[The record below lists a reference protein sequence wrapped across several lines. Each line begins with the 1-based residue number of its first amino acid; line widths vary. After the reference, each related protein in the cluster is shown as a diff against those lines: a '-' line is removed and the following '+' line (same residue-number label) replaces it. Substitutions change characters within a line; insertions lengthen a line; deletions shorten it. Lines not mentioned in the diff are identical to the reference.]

1 MSAGTRPRPP
11 SRRRFLLVAVLAPL
25 LVAALIAWTDSEYAR
40 SLRLQS
46 AAARSFDRERAQ
58 VMLLSAM
65 KDAETAQRGYLLT
78 GNAAFL
84 GPYAPARRFVTRL
97 RAVEGVADPEVAALI
112 DTKFAEL
119 DRTLALSRAGR
130 REAARAA
137 VADGEGRRVMDRL
150 RAALARAGV
159 SERALTAERRAA
171 FARQRS
177 ELRLLLLATGAM
189 LTLALALTLRS
200 LWRSRREAYD
210 AALDAYEKGE
220 RNAAILR
227 GTSDALLIL
236 NPSCTIEMINDA
248 AGALLGYT
256 PEELERRDVATVLRI
271 AEGSGGFH
279 GRIGLDDGRLDRPLL
294 TDRVAR
300 HRDGS
305 ERHVDVAI
313 GVMRVPSGD
322 HLVLSLRDASER
334 ARVERAKDELI
345 STIGHELRTPLT
357 SVVGSLALL
366 RGGAA
371 ADLPPQA
378 ARLVDIADNN
388 ARRLIRLINDL
399 LDIDRIESGQLA
411 MARTPLD
418 LREVVARAA
427 LDSDGL
433 ARSRDVVLADAST
446 GAPVPVEGDAER
458 LLQVVTNLVS
468 NAIHASPAGAT
479 VTIAA
484 RVEAGRAL
492 IAVEDRGEGVPAAVR
507 PRLFERFES
516 GRAATHAPASG
527 LGLAISR
534 EIVRRHDG
542 TIWFE
547 DRDGG
552 GTRFAFALP
561 SPGTELGDA
570 PASDAPLPLP
580 LLLHLDD
587 DPDVRDTVAAAL
599 AGVARVLP
607 AASLAMARALL
618 RDGAPDLALLD
629 MQVVDGHG
637 PELAPELVDASGAPV
652 PVVIYSGQ
660 VVPPAL
666 AARAAVV
673 LTKGRHD
680 LPELVATVR
689 RLLAERHAPVDA

>member
-1 MSAGTRPRPP
+1 MSVAARPRPP
-11 SRRRFLLVAVLAPL
+11 SRRRFLLAAALVPL
-25 LVAALIAWTDSEYAR
+25 LMAALIAWTDAEYAR
-40 SLRLQS
+40 SLRLQM
-46 AAARSFDRERAQ
+46 AATRSFDRERAQ

-78 GNAAFL
+78 GDPAFL
-84 GPYAPARRFVTRL
+84 HPYAPARRLASGL
-97 RAVEGVADPEVAALI
+97 RETEGVAAPEVAALI
-112 DTKFAEL
+112 DIKFAEL
-119 DRTLALSRAGR
+119 DRTLALFRAGQHI
-130 REAARAA
+130 AARAA

-150 RAALARAGV
+150 RAALARAGIR
-159 SERALTAERRAA
+159 ERALTAQRRAA

-177 ELRLLLLATGAM
+177 ELRLLLLATAAV
-189 LTLALALTLRS
+189 LTLALAVTLRS
-200 LWRSRREAYD
+200 LWRSRCAAYD

-236 NPSCTIEMINDA
+236 NPSGTIEMINDA
-248 AGALLGYT
+248 ASALLGYT
-256 PEELERRDVATVLRI
+256 PEELERHDIAKVLRI
-271 AEGSGGFH
+271 AEGHGAFH
-279 GRIGLDDGRLDRPLL
+279 QRIGLDDGRLDRPFLA
-294 TDRVAR
+294 DRVAR

-334 ARVERAKDELI
+334 ARIERAKDELI

-371 ADLPPQA
+371 AALPSQA

-411 MARTPLD
+411 MARAPID

-433 ARSRDVVLADAST
+433 ARSRDVVLADAS
-446 GAPVPVEGDAER
+446 ADSPVPVEGDAGR

-468 NAIHASPAGAT
+468 NAIHASPAGTT
-479 VTIAA
+479 VTIATL
-484 RVEAGRAL
+484 VEKGRAL
-492 IAVEDRGEGVPAAVR
+492 IAVEDRGAGVPAAVR

-516 GRAATHAPASG
+516 GRAATHAAASG

-561 SPGTELGDA
+561 LAGSEAHDTP
-570 PASDAPLPLP
+570 PSDALLP

-587 DPDVRDTVAAAL
+587 DPDVRATVAAAL
-599 AGVARVLP
+599 EGVARVLP

-618 RDGAPDLALLD
+618 RDGAPHLALLD

-637 PELAPELVDASGAPV
+637 PELASELVNSHGAPV

-660 VVPPAL
+660 TVPPVL
-666 AARAAVV
+666 AARAAAV
-673 LTKGRHD
+673 LTKGRHG
-680 LPELVATVR
+680 LPDLVATVR
-689 RLLAERHAPVDA
+689 QLLAEQRAPVGA

>member
-1 MSAGTRPRPP
+1 MARPQPP
-11 SRRRFLLVAVLAPL
+11 SRPRFLLVAALIPL
-25 LVAALIAWTDSEYAR
+25 LMAALIAWTDAEYAR
-40 SLRLQS
+40 SLRLQ
-46 AAARSFDRERAQ
+46 AAATRSFDRERAQ
-58 VMLLSAM
+58 VMLLSAV

-78 GNAAFL
+78 GDPAFL
-84 GPYAPARRFVTRL
+84 HPYAPARRLASRL
-97 RAVEGVADPEVAALI
+97 RAVEGVAAPDVAALI
-112 DTKFAEL
+112 DMKFAEL
-119 DRTLALSRAGR
+119 DRTLALFRAGR

-150 RAALARAGV
+150 RTALARAGT
-159 SERALTAERRAA
+159 SERALTEERRAT
-171 FARQRS
+171 FAQQRS
-177 ELRLLLLATGAM
+177 ELRLLLLATAAV
-189 LTLALALTLRS
+189 LTLALAVTLRS
-200 LWRSRREAYD
+200 LWRSRCEAYD

-220 RNAAILR
+220 RNVAILR

-236 NPSCTIEMINDA
+236 NPSGTIEMINEA
-248 AGALLGYT
+248 ASTLLGYT
-256 PEELERRDVATVLRI
+256 PEELERRDIATVLQI
-271 AEGSGGFH
+271 AEGSGAFH
-279 GRIGLDDGRLDRPLL
+279 ERVGLSDGRLGRHLL

-305 ERHVDVAI
+305 ERRVDVAI

-334 ARVERAKDELI
+334 ARIERVKDELI

-366 RGGAA
+366 RGDAVA
-371 ADLPPQA
+371 QLPPQA
-378 ARLVDIADNN
+378 VRLVDIADNN

-399 LDIDRIESGQLA
+399 LDIDRIESGQLTMVRA
-411 MARTPLD
+411 PID
-418 LREVVARAA
+418 LRDVVAHAA

-433 ARSRDVVLADAST
+433 ARSREVVLADASART
-446 GAPVPVEGDAER
+446 PVPVQGDVGR

-479 VTIAA
+479 VTISA
-484 RVEAGRAL
+484 RVEAARAL
-492 IAVEDRGEGVPAAVR
+492 IMVEDRGSGVAAEVR

-552 GTRFAFALP
+552 GSRFAFALP
-561 SPGTELGDA
+561 LAGSGTGDA
-570 PASDAPLPLP
+570 PGRDTPLP
-580 LLLHLDD
+580 LLLHVDD
-587 DPDVRDTVAAAL
+587 DPDVRATVAAAL
-599 AGVARVLP
+599 TGVARVLP
-607 AASLAMARALL
+607 AASLAAARALL
-618 RDGAPDLALLD
+618 RDGVPHLALLD

-637 PELAPELVDASGAPV
+637 PELAPELMDASGAPI
-652 PVVIYSGQ
+652 PVIIYSGQ
-660 VVPPAL
+660 SVPPAL
-666 AARAAVV
+666 AARAAAV

-689 RLLAERHAPVDA
+689 RLLADRWALVEA

>member
-1 MSAGTRPRPP
+1 MARPRPP
-11 SRRRFLLVAVLAPL
+11 SRRRFLLAAALVPL
-25 LVAALIAWTDSEYAR
+25 LMTALIAWTDAEYAR
-40 SLRLQS
+40 SLRLQ
-46 AAARSFDRERAQ
+46 AAATRSFDRERAQ

-78 GNAAFL
+78 GDPAFL
-84 GPYAPARRFVTRL
+84 NPYAPARRLASRL
-97 RAVEGVADPEVAALI
+97 RAMEGVAAPEVAALI
-112 DTKFAEL
+112 DSKFAEL
-119 DRTLALSRAGR
+119 DRTLALFRGGKHA
-130 REAARAA
+130 AARAA

-150 RAALARAGV
+150 RAALARAGT

-171 FARQRS
+171 FARQRG
-177 ELRLLLLATGAM
+177 ELRLLLLATGAV
-189 LTLALALTLRS
+189 LTLALAVTLRS
-200 LWRSRREAYD
+200 LWRSRCEAYD

-236 NPSCTIEMINDA
+236 NPSGTIEMINDA
-248 AGALLGYT
+248 ASALLGYT
-256 PEELERRDVATVLRI
+256 PEELERRDVVTVLRI
-271 AEGSGGFH
+271 AEGSGAFH
-279 GRIGLDDGRLDRPLL
+279 QRIGLHDGRLDRPLL

-334 ARVERAKDELI
+334 TRIERAKDELI

-371 ADLPPQA
+371 MDLPPQA

-433 ARSRDVVLADAST
+433 ARSRDVVLTDASAN
-446 GAPVPVEGDAER
+446 APVPVEGDAER

-479 VTIAA
+479 VTIAS

-561 SPGTELGDA
+561 LPGSVLGGT
-570 PASDAPLPLP
+570 PASDAPLP

-599 AGVARVLP
+599 VGVARVLP

-618 RDGAPDLALLD
+618 RGGAPDLALLD

-637 PELAPELVDASGAPV
+637 PELAPELVDANGAPV

-660 VVPPAL
+660 AVPPAL
-666 AARAAVV
+666 AARATAV

-689 RLLAERHAPVDA
+689 RLLAERRAPVDA

>member
-1 MSAGTRPRPP
+1 MRPRPP
-11 SRRRFLLVAVLAPL
+11 SPRRFLLVAALVPL
-25 LVAALIAWTDSEYAR
+25 LIAALVVWTDSEYAR
-40 SLRLQS
+40 SLRLQ
-46 AAARSFDRERAQ
+46 AAASRSFDRERAQ
-58 VMLLSAM
+58 VMLLSAV

-84 GPYAPARRFVTRL
+84 GPYAPARRAATRL
-97 RAVEGVADPEVAALI
+97 RGVEGVASPEVAALI
-112 DTKFAEL
+112 DAKFAEL
-119 DRTLALSRAGR
+119 DRTLALFRAGQH
-130 REAARAA
+130 EAARAT

-150 RAALARAGV
+150 RLALARAGTG
-159 SERALTAERRAA
+159 ERALTAQRRAA
-171 FARQRS
+171 FERQRRQ
-177 ELRLLLLATGAM
+177 LRLLLLATGAV
-189 LTLALALTLRS
+189 LTLALAVTLRS
-200 LWRSRREAYD
+200 LWRSRRDAYD
-210 AALDAYEKGE
+210 AALDAYENSE

-236 NPSCTIEMINDA
+236 NPSGTIEMINA
-248 AGALLGYT
+248 AASALLGYA

-271 AEGSGGFH
+271 AEGSGAFH
-279 GRIGLDDGRLDRPLL
+279 ERIGLRDGRLERALL

-300 HRDGS
+300 HRDAS

-334 ARVERAKDELI
+334 ARIERAKDDLI

-371 ADLPPQA
+371 ADLPPQM

-399 LDIDRIESGQLA
+399 LDVDRIESGQLA
-411 MARTPLD
+411 MAREAID

-433 ARSRDVVLADAST
+433 ARSREVSLADSSADM
-446 GAPVPVEGDAER
+446 PVPVEGDAGR

-468 NAIHASPAGAT
+468 NAIHASPVGAT
-479 VTIAA
+479 VTLAA
-484 RVEAGRAL
+484 LVEGGRAL
-492 IAVEDRGEGVPAAVR
+492 VAVDDRGGGIPAAVR

-534 EIVRRHDG
+534 EIVRRHEG
-542 TIWFE
+542 AIWFE
-547 DRDGG
+547 DRVGG
-552 GTRFAFALP
+552 GTRFAFSLP
-561 SPGTELGDA
+561 LLGA
-570 PASDAPLPLP
+570 PDTLARRSEAPLPLM
-580 LLLHLDD
+580 LHLDD
-587 DPDVRDTVAAAL
+587 DPDVRATVAAAL
-599 AGVARVLP
+599 AKVARVVP
-607 AASLAMARALL
+607 AASLTAARARL
-618 RDGAPDLALLD
+618 RERAPRLALLD

-637 PELAPELVDASGAPV
+637 PELMPDLVDAEGAPV

-660 VVPPAL
+660 AVPPAL
-666 AARAAVV
+666 AARAAAV

-689 RLLAERHAPVDA
+689 RLLAEQRAGADA

>member
-1 MSAGTRPRPP
+1 MARPRPP
-11 SRRRFLLVAVLAPL
+11 SRRRFLLAAALVPL
-25 LVAALIAWTDSEYAR
+25 LMAALIAWTDGEYAR
-40 SLRLQS
+40 SLRLQ
-46 AAARSFDRERAQ
+46 AAATRSFDRERAQ

-78 GNAAFL
+78 GDPAFL
-84 GPYAPARRFVTRL
+84 QPYAPARRLASRL
-97 RAVEGVADPEVAALI
+97 RAVEGVAAPEVAALI
-112 DTKFAEL
+112 DNKFAEL
-119 DRTLALSRAGR
+119 DHTLALFRAGQHA
-130 REAARAA
+130 AARDA
-137 VADGEGRRVMDRL
+137 VTDGEGRRVMDRL
-150 RAALARAGV
+150 RVALARAGT

-177 ELRLLLLATGAM
+177 ELRLLLLATATV
-189 LTLALALTLRS
+189 LTLALAATLRS
-200 LWRSRREAYD
+200 LWRSRYQAYD

-227 GTSDALLIL
+227 GTNDALLIL
-236 NPSCTIEMINDA
+236 NPSGTIEMINA
-248 AGALLGYT
+248 AASVLLGYA

-271 AEGSGGFH
+271 AEGSGAFHQRIGFH
-279 GRIGLDDGRLDRPLL
+279 DGRLDHHLL
-294 TDRVAR
+294 TDRAAR

-322 HLVLSLRDASER
+322 HLILSLRDASER

-366 RGGAA
+366 RGGGGAA
-371 ADLPPQA
+371 LPTRA

-411 MARTPLD
+411 MARVPID
-418 LREVVARAA
+418 LRDVAAQAA

-433 ARSRDVVLADAST
+433 ARSRGVELVDASV
-446 GAPVPVEGDAER
+446 ALPVAVEGDAGR

-468 NAIHASPAGAT
+468 NAIHASPAGAAVT
-479 VTIAA
+479 VAA
-484 RVEAGRAL
+484 RVQEGRAL
-492 IAVEDRGEGVPAAVR
+492 IAVEDRGGGVPAAVR
-507 PRLFERFES
+507 PRLFERYES

-542 TIWFE
+542 AIWFE
-547 DRDGG
+547 DRAGG

-561 SPGTELGDA
+561 LLEADIPAA
-570 PASDAPLPLP
+570 PASEAPLP

-587 DPDVRDTVAAAL
+587 DPDVRATVAVAL

-607 AASLAMARALL
+607 AVSLAMARALL

-637 PELAPELVDASGAPV
+637 PELAPELVDASGARV

-660 VVPPAL
+660 AVPPAL
-666 AARAAVV
+666 AARAAAV
-673 LTKGRHD
+673 LTKGRHG

-689 RLLAERHAPVDA
+689 RLLARRTLVDA

>member
-1 MSAGTRPRPP
+1 MSAATRPRPP
-11 SRRRFLLVAVLAPL
+11 SRRRFLLAAALVPL
-25 LVAALIAWTDSEYAR
+25 LMAALIAWTDTEFAR
-40 SLRLQS
+40 SLRLQ
-46 AAARSFDRERAQ
+46 ATATRSFDRERAQ
-58 VMLLSAM
+58 VMLLSAV

-78 GNAAFL
+78 GNPAFL
-84 GPYAPARRFVTRL
+84 QPYAPARRLASGL
-97 RAVEGVADPEVAALI
+97 RATEGVAAPEVAALI

-119 DRTLALSRAGR
+119 DRTLALFRAGR
-130 REAARAA
+130 HDAARAA

-150 RAALARAGV
+150 RAALARAGTR
-159 SERALTAERRAA
+159 ERALTAERRAA

-177 ELRLLLLATGAM
+177 ELRLLLLATAAV
-189 LTLALALTLRS
+189 LTLALAATLRS
-200 LWRSRREAYD
+200 LWRSRCDAFD

-236 NPSCTIEMINDA
+236 NPSGTIEMINDA
-248 AGALLGYT
+248 ASALLGYT
-256 PEELERRDVATVLRI
+256 PEELERHDVATVLRI
-271 AEGSGGFH
+271 AEGHGAFH
-279 GRIGLDDGRLDRPLL
+279 ERIGLDDGRLDRPFLA
-294 TDRVAR
+294 DRVAR

-334 ARVERAKDELI
+334 ARIERAKDELI

-371 ADLPPQA
+371 VDLPPQA

-411 MARTPLD
+411 MARAPVD
-418 LREVVARAA
+418 VREVVARAA

-433 ARSRDVVLADAST
+433 ARSRDVVLADAS
-446 GAPVPVEGDAER
+446 ADSPVPVEGDAGR

-492 IAVEDRGEGVPAAVR
+492 IAVEDRGDGVPAAVR

-516 GRAATHAPASG
+516 GRVATHAPASG

-561 SPGTELGDA
+561 LAGSGVGDA
-570 PASDAPLPLP
+570 TASDAPLP

-587 DPDVRDTVAAAL
+587 DPDVRETVAAAL

-618 RDGAPDLALLD
+618 RDGAPDVALLD

-660 VVPPAL
+660 AVPPAL
-666 AARAAVV
+666 AARARIV

>member
-1 MSAGTRPRPP
+1 
-11 SRRRFLLVAVLAPL
+11 
-25 LVAALIAWTDSEYAR
+25 
-40 SLRLQS
+40 
-46 AAARSFDRERAQ
+46 
-58 VMLLSAM
+58 MLLSAM

-78 GNAAFL
+78 GDPAFL
-84 GPYAPARRFVTRL
+84 QPYAPARRLASRL
-97 RAVEGVADPEVAALI
+97 RAVEGVAAPEVAALI
-112 DTKFAEL
+112 DNKFAEL
-119 DRTLALSRAGR
+119 DHTLALFRAGQHA
-130 REAARAA
+130 AARDA
-137 VADGEGRRVMDRL
+137 VTDGEGRRVMDRL
-150 RAALARAGV
+150 RVALARAGT

-177 ELRLLLLATGAM
+177 ELRLLLLATATV
-189 LTLALALTLRS
+189 LTLALAATLRS
-200 LWRSRREAYD
+200 LWRSRYQAYD

-227 GTSDALLIL
+227 GTNDALLIL
-236 NPSCTIEMINDA
+236 NPSGTIEMINA
-248 AGALLGYT
+248 AASVLLGYA

-271 AEGSGGFH
+271 AEGSGAFHQRIGFH
-279 GRIGLDDGRLDRPLL
+279 DGRLDHHLL
-294 TDRVAR
+294 TDRAAR

-322 HLVLSLRDASER
+322 HLILSLRDASER

-366 RGGAA
+366 RGGGGAA
-371 ADLPPQA
+371 LPTRA

-411 MARTPLD
+411 MARVPID
-418 LREVVARAA
+418 LRDVAAQAA

-433 ARSRDVVLADAST
+433 ARSRGVELVDASV
-446 GAPVPVEGDAER
+446 ALPVAVEGDAGR

-468 NAIHASPAGAT
+468 NAIHASPAGAAVT
-479 VTIAA
+479 VAA
-484 RVEAGRAL
+484 RVQEGRAL
-492 IAVEDRGEGVPAAVR
+492 IAVEDRGGGVPAAVR
-507 PRLFERFES
+507 PRLFERYES

-542 TIWFE
+542 AIWFE
-547 DRDGG
+547 DRAGG

-561 SPGTELGDA
+561 LLEADIPAA
-570 PASDAPLPLP
+570 PASEAPLP

-587 DPDVRDTVAAAL
+587 DPDVRATVAVAL

-607 AASLAMARALL
+607 AVSLAMARALL

-637 PELAPELVDASGAPV
+637 PELAPELVDASGARV

-660 VVPPAL
+660 AVPPAL
-666 AARAAVV
+666 AARAAAV
-673 LTKGRHD
+673 LTKGRHG

-689 RLLAERHAPVDA
+689 RLLARRTLVDA

>member
-1 MSAGTRPRPP
+1 MSAAARPRPP
-11 SRRRFLLVAVLAPL
+11 SRRRFLLAAALVPL
-25 LVAALIAWTDSEYAR
+25 LMAALIAWTDAEYAR
-40 SLRLQS
+40 SLRLQM
-46 AAARSFDRERAQ
+46 AATRSFDRERAQ

-78 GNAAFL
+78 GDPAFL
-84 GPYAPARRFVTRL
+84 HPYAPARRLASGL
-97 RAVEGVADPEVAALI
+97 RAMEGVAAPEVAALI

-119 DRTLALSRAGR
+119 DRTLALFRAGQHI
-130 REAARAA
+130 AARAA

-159 SERALTAERRAA
+159 RERALTAQRRAA

-177 ELRLLLLATGAM
+177 ELRLLLLATAAV
-189 LTLALALTLRS
+189 LTLALAVTLRS
-200 LWRSRREAYD
+200 LWRSRCEAYD

-236 NPSCTIEMINDA
+236 NPSGTIEMINDA
-248 AGALLGYT
+248 ASALLGYP
-256 PEELERRDVATVLRI
+256 PEELERHDVAKVLRI
-271 AEGSGGFH
+271 AEGHGAFH
-279 GRIGLDDGRLDRPLL
+279 QRIGLDDGRLDRPLL

-334 ARVERAKDELI
+334 ARIERAKDELI

-371 ADLPPQA
+371 AALPSQA

-411 MARTPLD
+411 MARGPID

-433 ARSRDVVLADAST
+433 ARSRDVVLGDAS
-446 GAPVPVEGDAER
+446 ADSPVPVEGDAGR

-484 RVEAGRAL
+484 RVEKGRAL
-492 IAVEDRGEGVPAAVR
+492 IAVEDRGAGVPAAVR

-516 GRAATHAPASG
+516 GRAATQAPASG

-561 SPGTELGDA
+561 LAGSEAHDTP
-570 PASDAPLPLP
+570 PSDALLP

-587 DPDVRDTVAAAL
+587 DPDVRATVAAAL
-599 AGVARVLP
+599 EGVARVLP

-618 RDGAPDLALLD
+618 RDGAPHLALLD

-637 PELAPELVDASGAPV
+637 PELASELVNSHGAPV

-660 VVPPAL
+660 TVPPVL
-666 AARAAVV
+666 AARAAAV
-673 LTKGRHD
+673 LTKGRHG
-680 LPELVATVR
+680 LPDLVATVR
-689 RLLAERHAPVDA
+689 QLLAERRAPVGA